1 MPLGRGYGLPLGLG
15 YGLPLGRGLSYP
27 FAGYGLGLPLGLGY
41 GLQGCYYRSKV
52 SKGGKASKRHS
63 CDSPI
68 AHAPFAGLRN
78 RFNAGFGPYARGP
91 WWNGYAVGLYPG
103 LGPYSFGVVSKSNVE
118 KGKASKKCGIGG
130 CGGGLGLGW
139 GGYQGPSGTEWGYPG
154 SGFGTYP
161 PRFPWMKTFPW
172 ARSKIGKDE
181 KGDKRG
187 DIPTKKQTIHLG
199 YGYASGDNYRL
210 GFGLGGM
217 GGLDPF
223 QTLGSHV
230 GDAPGG
236 PGAQHVFGRS
246 HVPRQVIGFPG
257 HGHLGGHLGGHFGGH
272 GLGPGYPGPGGHPVT
287 HPGFSTMGYPGH
299 AIATVDVK
307 KVKFKITT

>member
-1 MPLGRGYGLPLGLG
+1 
-15 YGLPLGRGLSYP
+15 
-27 FAGYGLGLPLGLGY
+27 
-41 GLQGCYYRSKV
+41 
-52 SKGGKASKRHS
+52 
-63 CDSPI
+63 
-68 AHAPFAGLRN
+68 
-78 RFNAGFGPYARGP
+78 
-91 WWNGYAVGLYPG
+91 
-103 LGPYSFGVVSKSNVE
+103 
-118 KGKASKKCGIGG
+118 
-130 CGGGLGLGW
+130 
-139 GGYQGPSGTEWGYPG
+139 
-154 SGFGTYP
+154 
-161 PRFPWMKTFPW
+161 MKTFPW